1 MTIGLDPALRFAG
14 LVTGAGNQLAV
25 SAARAMAESAQPPF
39 NPLVVQGAP
48 GLGKTHLLHSIGHL
62 RLDVEPRAVVR
73 LASWTDLADGWHAAA
88 ASGRTAEFL
97 LPLAE
102 AGLLL
107 IDDAHRA
114 QDNPEARASILAM
127 LEERVTAK
135 KSTVL
140 ASKHSVAMIAPPD
153 DPSSRVLRSGLVV
166 ELAQPD
172 AAMRWEVLYRKS
184 AEAGIDLSAGVLE
197 EIAGLPFDSIRDL
210 VGAAHRLVAFQSVSA
225 VPLDPAQAR
234 VLITGMLDEAIPDAG
249 VPAEEAEAP
258 RPVMEQRTLAAV
270 APEENDE
277 FGSFLSDVVAS
288 VSQQVDQWRG
298 RVADA
303 MLRWQGEGFHVARLQ
318 ALLDQELPA
327 QPETLLRRFEE
338 DLERL
343 RRLES
348 EAREAAPDLAG
359 HEAFRD
365 PDQIERAEQLLEE
378 ARVRDLA
385 GSLPLGQYQ
394 LDELVEGPSNRLAF
408 GVSRGVGEEP
418 GAGPN
423 PLLIIGEAGVG
434 KTHLLHGIGNALL
447 AHGLRGVV
455 CLGAPAFEAAV
466 QEATDLD
473 EIAAWR
479 RRFRWAGALL
489 VDDVHFLA
497 GRGAVQDELSTLLD
511 MLLAAGKQ
519 VAFTS
524 AVPVAELSGLSPQL
538 LSRLASGIV
547 VEVSRPDRDVRLG
560 IIRRLLSTSEA
571 ADDAALAE
579 YLASRPVDSVRALH
593 SLVQRV
599 LRASEGGR
607 NPLGHALARQVLE
620 TPARVTPVR
629 HAIPKPGVLGAT
641 LAPSRLREKLV
652 DHWPYPADRLIEDFR

>member
-1 MTIGLDPALRFAG
+1 MTIGLDPALGFSG

-25 SAARAMAESAQPPF
+25 SAARAMAESAQAPF
-39 NPLVVQGAP
+39 NPLVIQGAP

-62 RLDVEPRAVVR
+62 RLDVDPRAIVR
-73 LASWTDLADGWHAAA
+73 LASWTDLAAGWRAAA
-88 ASGRTAEFL
+88 GTGRTPEFW

-114 QDNPEARASILAM
+114 HDDPDARGAILAM
-127 LEERVTAK
+127 LEERVATR

-140 ASKHSVAMIAPPD
+140 ASRHSVAMIAPPD
-153 DPSSRVLRSGLVV
+153 DPASRVLRSGLVV
-166 ELAQPD
+166 ELGRPD
-172 AAMRWEVLYRKS
+172 AAMRWEILYRKS

-197 EIAGLPFDSIRDL
+197 EIAGLPSESIRDL

-234 VLITGMLDEAIPDAG
+234 VLITGVLDEAIPDAG
-249 VPAEEAEAP
+249 IPAEEPEAA
-258 RPVMEQRTLAAV
+258 RPVIETRPATA
-270 APEENDE
+270 APEEADE

-303 MLRWQGEGFHVARLQ
+303 MLRWQGEGYHVARLQ

-327 QPETLLRRFEE
+327 QPETLLRRFEA
-338 DLERL
+338 DLEQL

-348 EAREAAPDLAG
+348 EAREVAPELAG

-365 PDQIERAEQLLEE
+365 PDQIERAGQLLEE

-385 GSLPLGQYQ
+385 ASQPLTQYL
-394 LDELVEGPSNRLAF
+394 LDDLVEGPSNRLAF

-423 PLLIIGEAGVG
+423 PLLIVGEAGTG
-434 KTHLLHGIGNALL
+434 KTHLLHGIGNALIT
-447 AHGLRGVV
+447 HGLRGVV
-455 CLGAPAFEAAV
+455 CLGAHAFEAAV

-473 EIAAWR
+473 ELAGWR

-489 VDDVHFLA
+489 VDDVHLLA
-497 GRGAVQDELSTLLD
+497 GRGAVQDELSALLD
-511 MLLAAGKQ
+511 MLLRTGKQ

-547 VEVSRPDRDVRLG
+547 VEIPRPDRDVRLG
-560 IIRRLLSTSEA
+560 IIRRLLATTEA
-571 ADDAALAE
+571 AEDAALAD
-579 YLASRPVDSVRALH
+579 YLAGRPVDSVRALH
-593 SLVQRV
+593 ALVQRV
-599 LRASEGGR
+599 LRASEAGR

-620 TPARVTPVR
+620 APARAAPARPAART
-629 HAIPKPGVLGAT
+629 GVLGAA
-641 LAPSRLREKLV
+641 LAPARLREKLV
-652 DHWPYPADRLIEDFR
+652 EHWPFPADRLIEDFR

>member
-1 MTIGLDPALRFAG
+1 MTIGLDPALSFSG

-25 SAARAMAESAQPPF
+25 SAARAMAESAQAPF
-39 NPLVVQGAP
+39 NPLLVQGAP
-48 GLGKTHLLHSIGHL
+48 GLGKTHLLHAIGHL

-73 LASWTDLADGWHAAA
+73 LAGWSDAVDGWRAAA
-88 ASGRTAEFL
+88 ASGRAAEFL

-107 IDDAHRA
+107 LDDAHRA
-114 QDNPEARASILAM
+114 HDDPEARTAILAM
-127 LEERVTAK
+127 LEGRAAAR

-140 ASKHSVAMIAPPD
+140 ASRHSVEMLAPPD
-153 DPSSRVLRSGLVV
+153 DPTARVLRSGLVV
-166 ELAQPD
+166 ELGRPD
-172 AAMRWEVLYRKS
+172 AAMRWEILYRKS

-234 VLITGMLDEAIPDAG
+234 VLITGVLDEAIPDAG
-249 VPAEEAEAP
+249 VPAEIPEPVRPPLEPRAAAPAEDS
-258 RPVMEQRTLAAV
+258 
-270 APEENDE
+270 DE
-277 FGSFLSDVVAS
+277 FGSFLSDIVAS
-288 VSQQVDQWRG
+288 VSSQVDQWRG
-298 RVADA
+298 RIADA
-303 MLRWQGEGFHVARLQ
+303 MLRWQGEGYHVARLQ
-318 ALLDQELPA
+318 ALLDQELPS
-327 QPETLLRRFEE
+327 QPETLLRRFEA
-338 DLERL
+338 DLEQL
-343 RRLES
+343 RRLED
-348 EAREAAPDLAG
+348 EAREVAPDLAG

-385 GSLPLGQYQ
+385 SSQPLSQYR
-394 LDELVEGPSNRLAF
+394 LEELVEGPSNRLAV

-423 PLLIIGEAGVG
+423 PLLIVGEAGVG

-447 AHGLRGVV
+447 AQGLRGVV
-455 CLGAPAFEAAV
+455 CLGAHAFEAAV
-466 QEATDLD
+466 QEASDLD
-473 EIAAWR
+473 QLATWR

-489 VDDVHFLA
+489 VDDVHILA

-511 MLLAAGKQ
+511 MLLSTGKQ

-547 VEVSRPDRDVRLG
+547 VEVPRPDRDVRLG
-560 IIRRLLSTSEA
+560 IIRRLLAATEA
-571 ADDAALAE
+571 AEDAGLCE

-599 LRASEGGR
+599 LRASESGR
-607 NPLGHALARQVLE
+607 TPLGHALARQILE
-620 TPARVTPVR
+620 TPARTAPIR
-629 HAIPKPGVLGAT
+629 QAAAKPGVLGAT
-641 LAPSRLREKLV
+641 LAAVRLREKLV
-652 DHWPYPADRLIEDFR
+652 EHWPVPADRLIEDFR